1 MWPVSLLYYGEGSSS
16 ALERQKC
23 SAKLQVIVNLSSAAV
38 KVSIFLSKTLS
49 QNKADIRIR

>member
-1 MWPVSLLYYGEGSSS
+1 MWPVSPLYYGEGSSS
-16 ALERQKC
+16 ALERQKR

-38 KVSIFLSKTLS
+38 KVSIFLSKNLS